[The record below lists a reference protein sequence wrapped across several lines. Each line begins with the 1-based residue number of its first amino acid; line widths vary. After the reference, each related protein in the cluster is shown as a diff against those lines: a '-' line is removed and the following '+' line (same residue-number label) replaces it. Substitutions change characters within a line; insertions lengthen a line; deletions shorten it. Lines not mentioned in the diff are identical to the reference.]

1 MIPTIDHPVLC
12 TSLAQ
17 SKALQEAG
25 IDPKTADMTWVHSPF
40 TPKCA
45 YGEEHYMPFCYPGA
59 VTSNDPIGTPC
70 WSVNALM
77 NLLPKTMPDPL
88 DENNA
93 LPLTIQPTMS
103 AWSAFYGYDGHIGET
118 ALDKELVA
126 ALVKLAVKVCK
137 RK

>member
-12 TSLAQ
+12 TSISQ
-17 SKALQEAG
+17 SKAIQEAG
-25 IDPKTADMTWVHSPF
+25 VDPNTADMTWVHSIY

-45 YGEEHYMPFCYPGA
+45 YGEEHHMPFCYPGA
-59 VTSNDPIGTPC
+59 TTSNDPKGTPC

-103 AWSAFYGYDGHIGET
+103 AWSVFYGSDGHIGKT
-118 ALDKELVA
+118 AIDKDLVS
-126 ALVKLAVKVCK
+126 ALVKLAVLVFK
-137 RK
+137 R

>member
-59 VTSNDPIGTPC
+59 VTSNDPTGTPC

-77 NLLPKTMPDPL
+77 NLLPKTIPDPL
-88 DENNA
+88 DENNG
-93 LPLTIQPTMS
+93 LPLTIQPTMT
-103 AWSAFYGYDGHIGET
+103 AWSAFYGHDGRIGET
-118 ALDKELVA
+118 VIAHELVE

-137 RK
+137 R